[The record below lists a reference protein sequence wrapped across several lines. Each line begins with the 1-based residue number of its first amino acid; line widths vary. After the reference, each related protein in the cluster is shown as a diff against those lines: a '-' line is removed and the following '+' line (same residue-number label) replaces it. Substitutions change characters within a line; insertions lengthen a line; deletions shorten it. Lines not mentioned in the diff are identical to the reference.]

1 MKKLLALLL
10 ALAMI
15 VSLGACASGGSDDT
29 SANQPSQSTDTKTD
43 DGANSGDAAADD
55 AKTDAPKDDTVYNFV
70 ASTHTPS
77 TTTATVIFQNILDE
91 ITERS
96 DGRIQFELYT
106 DGTLAAADGIIDA
119 LDSGIADVA
128 MVNYSR
134 QSGRL
139 DLFGVVSNPA
149 IFTNPWEGTKAF
161 MELYDTVPA
170 LKEQLEGVGMHM
182 MGVQLGTSSVVM
194 SKEPVNDISDLAG
207 KRVITGTDA
216 ITDILT
222 SVGATPLSFSNTEA
236 YEALSKGTADA
247 IASNSLSGAVGFG
260 MQEVAKYVYDINL
273 GVGPMLFTISNSAYD
288 KLPADLQ
295 EMIDEVAREYVPDVV
310 YKLYVL
316 EEGKE
321 TTTMQTLEDA
331 GVTIVEPTEEQVADF
346 QAKYGEPIWDKWVSE
361 READGY
367 TDARELMDTLVELC
381 GKYAGTCPF

>member
-1 MKKLLALLL
+1 M
-10 ALAMI
+10 
-15 VSLGACASGGSDDT
+15 
-29 SANQPSQSTDTKTD
+29 
-43 DGANSGDAAADD
+43 
-55 AKTDAPKDDTVYNFV
+55 
-70 ASTHTPS
+70 
-77 TTTATVIFQNILDE
+77 
-91 ITERS
+91 
-96 DGRIQFELYT
+96 
-106 DGTLAAADGIIDA
+106 
-119 LDSGIADVA
+119 
-128 MVNYSR
+128 
-134 QSGRL
+134 
-139 DLFGVVSNPA
+139 
-149 IFTNPWEGTKAF
+149 
-161 MELYDTVPA
+161 
-170 LKEQLEGVGMHM
+170 
-182 MGVQLGTSSVVM
+182 
-194 SKEPVNDISDLAG
+194 
-207 KRVITGTDA
+207 
-216 ITDILT
+216 
-222 SVGATPLSFSNTEA
+222 SFSNTEA

-295 EMIDEVAREYVPDVV
+295 AIIDEIAREYVPDVV

-346 QAKYGEPIWDKWVSE
+346 QAKYGEPIWDEWVAE